1 MPKHSWAPIPASL
14 GAPGLCSALLHQKAR
29 PGVWVGS
36 KPNTSITRGLSQE
49 GQRGQPQDTEPHPVP
64 TLEPGHP
71 NQFSPRKGNSSS
83 QLTSCSPHS
92 LQHIPLATSHSRL
105 APGHR
110 AGHSA
115 AGQSRGQRQL
125 FHLAPEAE
133 WRRRWR
139 HRGGLLGLLG

>member
-1 MPKHSWAPIPASL
+1 MPQHSWGPIPASL

-71 NQFSPRKGNSSS
+71 NQFSPRKGKSSS

-92 LQHIPLATSHSRL
+92 L
-105 APGHR
+105 
-110 AGHSA
+110 
-115 AGQSRGQRQL
+115 
-125 FHLAPEAE
+125 
-133 WRRRWR
+133 
-139 HRGGLLGLLG
+139 